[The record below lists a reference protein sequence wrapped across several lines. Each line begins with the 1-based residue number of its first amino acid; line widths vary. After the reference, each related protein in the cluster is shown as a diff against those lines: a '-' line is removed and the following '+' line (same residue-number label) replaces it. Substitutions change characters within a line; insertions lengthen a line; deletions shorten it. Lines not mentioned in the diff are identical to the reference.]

1 VRKEEH
7 HTQDRE
13 TRLLPL
19 SLDSCN
25 SLNSS
30 NSSNSFFDPFSI
42 RAHTQI
48 VSADITFR
56 KQTRAHYET
65 LPPGSP
71 RFQLIDDEKNPLI
84 ILQ

>member
-25 SLNSS
+25 SF

-48 VSADITFR
+48 VSTDIAFR
-56 KQTRAHYET
+56 KQTRADYET
-65 LPPGSP
+65 SPPGSP